1 MDAVI
6 KTDAKPRRTKRRGRH
21 PDKALSAAFIRSAP
35 PGRHA
40 DGNGMYLFVQPAG
53 TRSWIQRLVIRG
65 RRRELGLGAAALVS
79 LAEAR
84 ELALANRKLA
94 RSGGD
99 PLADKRRAEGVP
111 TFADAARRVVE
122 QKQGGWRGRWHAQNW
137 LRSLERY
144 AFPRIGERPVSEVNS
159 ADVLE
164 ILTPIW
170 HVKAETARAVRQRIR
185 SVLEWA
191 IAMELRADNPCD
203 RVLPVLGPQNDI
215 VQHRR
220 ALPHKDVAAAIE
232 TVRASAS
239 VAPAIKLAFEFLVLT
254 AARSGEVR
262 LATWDEIDT
271 AGQVWTIPAMRMKAK
286 REHRVPLCRRAAEIL
301 EAARTLGDGK
311 SLVFPMRS
319 GRPISMSTLPKM
331 LQYLG
336 IVAVAHGFRSSFRDW
351 AAEETDHPREVI
363 EAALAHVVQNK
374 VEATYARSDL
384 FERRRRVMNDWA
396 AYLNGQRGSDNQP
409 RP

>member
-53 TRSWIQRLVIRG
+53 TRSWIQRIVIRG

-220 ALPHKDVAAAIE
+220 ALPRKDVAAAIE